1 MRRYGPL
8 LAVALL
14 FGFGLQACSSN
25 PPPPP
30 PEPVAAVDSTA
41 IRDSLRADSIARHQA
56 AARELCEEAVVAMAS
71 GNLERARSLF
81 TQAQREFS
89 DTPCATEAES
99 ALAVIA
105 DMEEVAVRINFDF
118 DKANIRDRDARILQA
133 KAEVLKRHPDWTIII
148 QGNCDERGSIEYNLA
163 LGMRRAESARRYLV
177 GLGLDPNQL
186 KLESFGKER
195 PIAMGSN
202 ETAWAQN
209 RNDGFVI
216 EGMSG
221 S

>member
-8 LAVALL
+8 AAVVLL
-14 FGFGLQACSSN
+14 FGFALQACSSN

-30 PEPVAAVDSTA
+30 PEPQVAVDSTA
-41 IRDSLRADSIARHQA
+41 IRDSLRADSIARYQA
-56 AARELCEEAVVAMAS
+56 AARELCQQAAAAMAS
-71 GNLERARSLF
+71 GNLDRAKSLF
-81 TQAQREFS
+81 AQAQSEFA
-89 DTPCATEAES
+89 DTECATEAEA
-99 ALAVIA
+99 ALAMIA

-118 DKANIRDRDARILQA
+118 DKYNIRDGDARILQA

-177 GLGLDPNQL
+177 GLGLDPNRF
-186 KLESFGKER
+186 KLVSFGKER

-202 ETAWAQN
+202 EAAWAQN

-216 EGMSG
+216 EGMAG

>member
-8 LAVALL
+8 AAVVLL
-14 FGFGLQACSSN
+14 FGYGLQACSSK

-30 PEPVAAVDSTA
+30 PPPVATVDSTA
-41 IRDSLRADSIARHQA
+41 IRDSLRADSIARFQA
-56 AARELCEEAVVAMAS
+56 AARQLCEQAEVAMAS
-71 GNLERARSLF
+71 GNLDRAKSLY
-81 TQAQREFS
+81 TQAQNQYAG
-89 DTPCATEAES
+89 TPCATEAVA
-99 ALAVIA
+99 ALAMIA
-105 DMEEVAVRINFDF
+105 DMQAVAVRINFDF
-118 DKANIRDRDARILQA
+118 DKANIRDRDAAILRN

-177 GLGLDPNQL
+177 GLGLSPDQF
-186 KLESFGKER
+186 KLVSFGKER
-195 PIAMGSN
+195 PIATGSN
-202 ETAWAQN
+202 ESAWAQN

-216 EGMSG
+216 EGMAG